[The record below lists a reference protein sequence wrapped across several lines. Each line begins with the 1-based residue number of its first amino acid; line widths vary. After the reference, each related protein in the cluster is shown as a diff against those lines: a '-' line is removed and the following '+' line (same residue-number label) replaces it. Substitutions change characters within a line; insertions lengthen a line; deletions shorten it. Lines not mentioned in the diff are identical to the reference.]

1 MAGKSPE
8 DRQSKKISV
17 CGGCVTILGQ
27 LPPDDPVCDSG
38 IYCYGKKLY
47 YRYIIYGIDYVLY
60 ESILPRLPNNMKVI
74 LFCGFALILP
84 PITIYKT
91 LVRTSLFLINTL

>member
-1 MAGKSPE
+1 MMAGKSPE

-38 IYCYGKKLY
+38 IYCYGKKILI
-47 YRYIIYGIDYVLY
+47 YIIHI
-60 ESILPRLPNNMKVI
+60 IKR
-74 LFCGFALILP
+74 
-84 PITIYKT
+84 
-91 LVRTSLFLINTL
+91 

>member
-38 IYCYGKKLY
+38 IYCYGKKLFY
-47 YRYIIYGIDYVLY
+47 TYIIYI
-60 ESILPRLPNNMKVI
+60 
-74 LFCGFALILP
+74 
-84 PITIYKT
+84 IY
-91 LVRTSLFLINTL
+91 